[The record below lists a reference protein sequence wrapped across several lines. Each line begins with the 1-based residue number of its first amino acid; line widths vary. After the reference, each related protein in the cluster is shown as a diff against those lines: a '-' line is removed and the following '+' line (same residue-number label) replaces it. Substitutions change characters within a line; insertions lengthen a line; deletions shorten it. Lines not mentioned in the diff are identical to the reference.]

1 MQIKYTPRSLR
12 NCNPLNIRKSSIRWT
27 GALPTDQQTDEHYV
41 QFKSLDYGYRAAW
54 KMLDSIRLRLC
65 SKLPFTMANV
75 IREWI
80 KLGSG
85 KDPDEY
91 IARIMIQ
98 TGIKPNELLPL
109 PEQDCYGKL
118 HEFLAAM
125 TCLECGIEDSDVNRE
140 SIHAGHLLAFE

>member
-27 GALPTDQQTDEHYV
+27 GALPTEKQTDELYV

-54 KMLDSIRLRLC
+54 KM
-65 SKLPFTMANV
+65 
-75 IREWI
+75 
-80 KLGSG
+80 
-85 KDPDEY
+85 
-91 IARIMIQ
+91 IQ
-98 TGIKPNELLPL
+98 TGIKPNERLPL
-109 PEQDCYGKL
+109 PDQDCYGKL